1 MRTMLKVQIPVEE
14 GSRATK
20 DGSLAK
26 TVESVFQRI
35 EPEAAYFCADG
46 GHRTIYAFFD
56 LTDSTEIC
64 PTNEPF
70 FMNLNARVELVPCMN
85 QEELEAGVTM
95 ALSNLA
101 T

>member
-1 MRTMLKVQIPVEE
+1 MRTMLKVQIPVDE

-26 TVESVFQRI
+26 MVASVFQRI

-56 LTDSTEIC
+56 LSDSTEIC
-64 PTNEPF
+64 SANEPF
-70 FMNLNARVELVPCMN
+70 FMNLNAQVELVPCMN
-85 QEELEAGVTM
+85 QEELEAGVAK
-95 ALSNLA
+95 ALSGVA